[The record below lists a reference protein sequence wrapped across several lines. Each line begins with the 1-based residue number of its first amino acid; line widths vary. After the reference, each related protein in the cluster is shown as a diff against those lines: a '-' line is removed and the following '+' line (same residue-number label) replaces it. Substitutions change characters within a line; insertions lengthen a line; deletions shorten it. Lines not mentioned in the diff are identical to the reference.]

1 MPHTI
6 QTWDDRIAVE
16 TLTKFRSLVATENE
30 NLSGRKVLAA
40 ILLYDNDEDE
50 LTVVSLGTG
59 IQGYVTYVA
68 KINL

>member
-16 TLTKFRSLVATENE
+16 TLTKFRSLVATEKE
-30 NLSGRKVLAA
+30 NLSGRKVLAS
-40 ILLYDNDEDE
+40 ILLYDNNEDE

-59 IQGYVTYVA
+59 IHGYVTYVA
-68 KINL
+68 KLNL